1 MPRKAPFLELTVV
14 LPEDTGKQEEVGEV
28 LVTALAR
35 LAMRLLLEQAAQPTG
50 ANCPDMP
57 SND

>member
-1 MPRKAPFLELTVV
+1 MPRKAPFLELAVV
-14 LPEDTGKQEEVGEV
+14 LPEGPEGRDEVGEV

-35 LAMRLLLEQAAQPTG
+35 LAMRVLLEQAAQPTDID
-50 ANCPDMP
+50 CPDMP